1 MSTIL
6 FTGTEQ
12 MRRMMIDVKGTTMT
26 WILEEAQVVAG
37 QVEMM
42 TAQEE
47 AEEEEVKEEGEVTEE
62 VKAMGKKV

>member
-1 MSTIL
+1 
-6 FTGTEQ
+6 

-62 VKAMGKKV
+62 VKVMGRKV

>member
-1 MSTIL
+1 
-6 FTGTEQ
+6 

-26 WILEEAQVVAG
+26 WIPEEAQVVAG

-62 VKAMGKKV
+62 VKVMGRKV